1 MEIDTHT
8 DHISIKVSLDENAQR
23 AFVSEIERA
32 KYDPVYW
39 VRREATFALGA
50 LAKVV
55 PEELVFVS
63 LVRILIQFIC
73 VIFQLSTFAVLQ
85 VPLFELFTDDSAWN
99 VRQSVLFSL
108 PAILSRLPPDLRHAQ
123 ALRTIMKLNNDQT
136 PQVRTGVLE
145 VLGEVIYSFHK
156 EESGPPDE
164 IVRLF
169 IGEEGK
175 DWHGPDSPT
184 LEAYEKIQSSNPW
197 ADVLLQSRSLN
208 SSPDFVDQSLRD
220 STLALAKPGSNPARP
235 LVCAFNLPAV
245 ALTLGRRRW
254 PELRGL
260 HLFLAR
266 TGATKVRQTLAAS
279 IGEVA
284 LIIGPEHA
292 RRDLMRRWWDF
303 VRGPDAAVRLKAL
316 EALDVFLS
324 ALDSADRAQIA
335 ISLEDIWDNSLKGW
349 REREVLAKN
358 LVRLVALLVDCKNVL
373 RALLGRALR
382 DSTAA
387 VRKAAVNAVS
397 WLRFQFIQLMNVL
410 LCLVSEDLS
419 DTVQLSRHPSVGY

>member
-1 MEIDTHT
+1 
-8 DHISIKVSLDENAQR
+8 
-23 AFVSEIERA
+23 
-32 KYDPVYW
+32 
-39 VRREATFALGA
+39 
-50 LAKVV
+50 
-55 PEELVFVS
+55 
-63 LVRILIQFIC
+63 
-73 VIFQLSTFAVLQ
+73 
-85 VPLFELFTDDSAWN
+85 
-99 VRQSVLFSL
+99 
-108 PAILSRLPPDLRHAQ
+108 
-123 ALRTIMKLNNDQT
+123 MKLNNDQT

-156 EESGPPDE
+156 EERGPPDE

-197 ADVLLQSRSLN
+197 ADVLLQSQSLN
-208 SSPDFVDQSLRD
+208 GSPDFTDQSSRD
-220 STLALAKPGSNPARP
+220 SKFALAKPTSNPARP

-245 ALTLGRRRW
+245 TLTLGRRRW

-266 TGATKVRQTLAAS
+266 TGATKVKQTLAAS

-303 VRGPDAAVRLKAL
+303 VRGRDAAVRMKAL
-316 EALDVFLS
+316 EALNVFLS

-335 ISLEDIWDNSLKGW
+335 LSLEDIWDNSLKGW

-358 LVRLVALLVDCKNVL
+358 LVRLVALLVDCGDVL

-382 DSTAA
+382 DNTAA
-387 VRKAAVNAVS
+387 VRKAAVSAVS
-397 WLRFQFIQLMNVL
+397 SMR
-410 LCLVSEDLS
+410 LS
-419 DTVQLSRHPSVGY
+419 IDPSDECRSLFSIRRSL

>member
-1 MEIDTHT
+1 
-8 DHISIKVSLDENAQR
+8 
-23 AFVSEIERA
+23 
-32 KYDPVYW
+32 
-39 VRREATFALGA
+39 
-50 LAKVV
+50 
-55 PEELVFVS
+55 
-63 LVRILIQFIC
+63 
-73 VIFQLSTFAVLQ
+73 
-85 VPLFELFTDDSAWN
+85 
-99 VRQSVLFSL
+99 
-108 PAILSRLPPDLRHAQ
+108 
-123 ALRTIMKLNNDQT
+123 MKLNNDQT

-184 LEAYEKIQSSNPW
+184 LEVYEKIQSSNPW

-208 SSPDFVDQSLRD
+208 SSPDFIDQSSRD
-220 STLALAKPGSNPARP
+220 STTALAKPGSNPARP

-245 ALTLGRRRW
+245 ALTLGRRGW

-303 VRGPDAAVRLKAL
+303 IRGSDAAVRLKAL

-335 ISLEDIWDNSLKGW
+335 LSLEDIWDNSLKGW

-373 RALLGRALR
+373 CALLGRALR

-397 WLRFQFIQLMNVL
+397 GLRFQYIHLMNVF